1 MEKRKVKDATL
12 TSGHGESGGG
22 SVRVRFELPA
32 TVSATTV
39 SVCGDFNGWQ
49 AEGQPLT
56 RLDDGRF
63 RTDIVLSGGER
74 YRFRYLLDGER
85 WENDPAADD
94 YVPNRFGTEDSVVDL
109 TDTRSLPVI
118 DATSQPG
125 PGLRRLRIRQETWER
140 IEAEAAACGI
150 VPEEFMA
157 RLLDAAMAS
166 RERPT
171 QP

>member
-1 MEKRKVKDATL
+1 MEKRKVKDTTL
-12 TSGHGESGGG
+12 TNGHGKSEGGL
-22 SVRVRFELPA
+22 VQVRFELPA
-32 TVSATTV
+32 TVSATTA

-56 RLDDGRF
+56 RRDDGRF
-63 RTDIVLSGGER
+63 RTDVVLSGGER

-118 DATSQPG
+118 EATARPR
-125 PGLRRLRIRQETWER
+125 PGLQRLRIRRETWER
-140 IEAEAAACGI
+140 IEAEAAARGI
-150 VPEEFMA
+150 DPEELMA

-166 RERPT
+166 RGSST
-171 QP
+171 QS